1 MQVIENLRVKE
12 KLYVEKLKN
21 VLKKFFLIKKGEKR
35 LFYRIA
41 FKVES

>member
-1 MQVIENLRVKE
+1 MKENERKNE
-12 KLYVEKLKN
+12 YNVEKLKN

-41 FKVES
+41 FKAES